1 MRKETRELFR
11 ALNENLTEWEGGYT
25 PQKIQKFQIELANF
39 YDRAGKTVKD
49 PTKFSTHIKM
59 TSEQEEELL
68 ALADRMGDISTDM
81 GEYEEFYRKNK
92 ERFEFTEF
100 DDALKFIDN
109 MENYR
114 ADALLSEVISSEQ
127 IQELYNEGSIKGISP
142 EEIDQMLAFEYSF
155 SGKED
160 NDLYQRILVEIDSY
174 DEGSDK
180 FRYS

>member
-39 YDRAGKTVKD
+39 YDRAGKIVKD

-59 TSEQEEELL
+59 TSEQEDELL

-81 GEYEEFYRKNK
+81 GEYEEFYLKNK
-92 ERFEFTEF
+92 ERFGFTEF
-100 DDALKFIDN
+100 DDALKFIDK

-142 EEIDQMLAFEYSF
+142 EDIDQMLAFEYSF

-174 DEGSDK
+174 DAGSDK
-180 FRYS
+180 FRYN

>member
-11 ALNENLTEWEGGYT
+11 ALNENLSEWEGGYT

-59 TSEQEEELL
+59 TSEQEDELL
-68 ALADRMGDISTDM
+68 ALADRMADVSTDV
-81 GEYEEFYRKNK
+81 GTYEEFYLKNK
-92 ERFEFTEF
+92 ERFTFTEF
-100 DDALKFIDN
+100 EDALKFIDN

-114 ADALLSEVISSEQ
+114 ADALLSEIISSEQ
-127 IQELYNEGSIKGISP
+127 IKELYSEGSIKGLSP
-142 EEIDQMLAFEYSF
+142 EDIDDMLGFEYSL

-160 NDLYQRILVEIDSY
+160 ASLYDRILVEIDRY
-174 DEGSDK
+174 DAGSDK
-180 FRYS
+180 FRYY

>member
-1 MRKETRELFR
+1 
-11 ALNENLTEWEGGYT
+11 
-25 PQKIQKFQIELANF
+25 
-39 YDRAGKTVKD
+39 
-49 PTKFSTHIKM
+49 
-59 TSEQEEELL
+59 
-68 ALADRMGDISTDM
+68 MGDISTDM
-81 GEYEEFYRKNK
+81 GEYEEFYLKNK
-92 ERFEFTEF
+92 ERFGFTEF

-114 ADALLSEVISSEQ
+114 ADALLSDVISSEQ

-160 NDLYQRILVEIDSY
+160 NDLYKRILVEIDSY
-174 DEGSDK
+174 DAGSDK